1 MIRIAKKLL
10 SFLMG
15 FNSPSEESIS
25 GRASVYGPPYAERSG
40 GCDTEA
46 FKGWDSETKAAE
58 ASTSRQSFDQGRVA
72 IERVGKT
79 F

>member
-10 SFLMG
+10 SFFIG
-15 FNSPSEESIS
+15 FNSASEEIIS
-25 GRASVYGPPYAERSG
+25 ARASVYLPPYAERSG
-40 GCDTEA
+40 GGDEEA
-46 FKGWDSETKAAE
+46 FKGWDSETKTAE
-58 ASTSRQSFDQGRVA
+58 VSTSRQCFDQGRVA